1 VAGTGEQGFGGRRR
15 VCTKCQFSVC
25 KRHVCGQSWQPI
37 DCRLRQ
43 LPYTEA

>member
-1 VAGTGEQGFGGRRR
+1 VAGTGEQGFGGDGESARNASFR
-15 VCTKCQFSVC
+15 FC